1 VVGHTGS
8 ARPWPVVFAVLVV
21 GVLVLAVP
29 ALAQASDEHGNDDMA
44 MAEGLLPPGH
54 WTPEQIEKA
63 ADLVARTEAELPAY
77 ADVTKLPEMG
87 FHNFGVTAPGG
98 YDHWI
103 NNSRMDDGHVL
114 DPKYP
119 ESLVFQAVD
128 GAWKLQAAMF
138 YLPSG
143 YDLTNVPEDIA
154 WYPGW
159 HVHSELCSTPD
170 WKFTGLSGGE
180 CPPGSA
186 PGTRPMMHVWIV
198 DNPCG
203 NRFAGVGVGGI
214 ECGEHHMPGPPG
226 TVFDPGTRPGTVPRP
241 MPPGSTMPGR
251 VQKPD
256 KIPLPAPPA
265 TPVPATPHYTG

>member
-1 VVGHTGS
+1 VVGRTGS
-8 ARPWPVVFAVLVV
+8 ARQWPVVFAVLVV
-21 GVLVLAVP
+21 GVLVFAVP
-29 ALAQASDEHGNDDMA
+29 AFAQAHDGHDNDEMEMPSPA
-44 MAEGLLPPGH
+44 GLLPPGH
-54 WTPEQIEKA
+54 WTAEQIAKA

-77 ADVTKLPEMG
+77 ADVTKLADMG

-103 NNSRMDDGHVL
+103 ANNRMDDGHVL

-119 ESLVFQAVD
+119 ESLVFRRVD
-128 GAWKLQAAMF
+128 GAWRLEAAMF

-159 HVHSELCSTPD
+159 HIHPELCSTPD
-170 WKFTGLSGGE
+170 GKFTGLASNGQ
-180 CPPGSA
+180 CASGSA
-186 PGTRPMMHVWIV
+186 ADKRPMMHVWIV

-226 TVFDPGTRPGTVPRP
+226 TVFVPGTRPGTIPRP
-241 MPPGSTMPGR
+241 VLPAPTVP
-251 VQKPD
+251 KPD
-256 KIPLPAPPA
+256 KHLPPAPPA
-265 TPVPATPHYTG
+265 TAVPATPHYTG